1 MITLSRE
8 ISTTTIFW
16 CLGVINTMPPYYK
29 QVISLGA
36 QFIDIAY
43 IPCLTKFK
51 EQVQFTQPLTQF

>member
-1 MITLSRE
+1 
-8 ISTTTIFW
+8 
-16 CLGVINTMPPYYK
+16 MPPYYK

-43 IPCLTKFK
+43 HPCLTKFK